1 MFELQQRPKS
11 IRKSHRSEVKV
22 SKDPSWNRFG
32 LYWPTSDAIKSFTEY
47 PLKTKLIASIQC
59 KDHSDVRKFPRTAG
73 QILDPCMTTIV
84 HVGKQ
89 RSVQIDV
96 NTVKF
101 ATSMGRTR
109 ETNHHDV
116 LVFHAMALDS
126 PVVQGFQSCLER
138 DHSCVVKAM
147 NHKSISRELKNVR
160 LGVIVLVD
168 SGFTG
173 EMAEKSWESICKSSK
188 PVVLVQLAD
197 W

>member
-1 MFELQQRPKS
+1 
-11 IRKSHRSEVKV
+11 
-22 SKDPSWNRFG
+22 
-32 LYWPTSDAIKSFTEY
+32 
-47 PLKTKLIASIQC
+47 
-59 KDHSDVRKFPRTAG
+59 
-73 QILDPCMTTIV
+73 
-84 HVGKQ
+84 
-89 RSVQIDV
+89 
-96 NTVKF
+96 
-101 ATSMGRTR
+101 
-109 ETNHHDV
+109 
-116 LVFHAMALDS
+116 MALDS

-197 W
+197 WEDLVSTGNGIPYDLYLASRHIASLKCEAIPSEDSIEETAKTALNTLRGTSKKTATVPRVSSNLY